1 MVNDSFEIV
10 GETSNIFRRDRRA
23 GPQRAGHPNHRFSLK
38 FHTFFYFLHLLVS
51 SSIFSG
57 FSPMPETPILLHD
70 HDEYIEEKVFLRGIQ
85 IYTDIITNLA
95 NAK

>member
-1 MVNDSFEIV
+1 MNKLDKLDVAQDDISIAAFTKTINWHH
-10 GETSNIFRRDRRA
+10 TNI
-23 GPQRAGHPNHRFSLK
+23 S
-38 FHTFFYFLHLLVS
+38 
-51 SSIFSG
+51 FSG

-95 NAK
+95 NAI